1 MTDRIAPPIRAGWLL
16 AVLALLGPAT
26 VARAEDPIARGVKE
40 VGLGGA
46 ISISHGTEDDFN
58 TVTGLQLLP
67 HVGYVATDAMGPGW
81 VRGNLELMLEPAVL
95 HLDTEV
101 GGSTVV
107 GLSALGRWILGG
119 TRIRPYFDVGAG
131 VLLGETN
138 LPQTTCDVNF
148 LIQGG
153 PGVLVVLSSSTTL
166 AVGYRFQHISN
177 AGACTINP
185 GINSSALYLSVNY
198 LFR

>member
-1 MTDRIAPPIRAGWLL
+1 MTDRLAPWVGTGCLL
-16 AVLALLGPAT
+16 IVLALLGPADL
-26 VARAEDPIARGVKE
+26 ALAQDPIVRGMKE

-46 ISISHGTEDDFN
+46 LSISHGTNDDFD

-67 HVGYVATDAMGPGW
+67 HVGYVATDLVGPDW
-81 VRGNLELMLEPAVL
+81 VRGNLELMLEPALL

-101 GGSTVV
+101 SASTVV
-107 GLSALGRWILGG
+107 GLSAVGRWILTGS
-119 TRIRPYFDVGAG
+119 RFRAYFDAGAG
-131 VLLGETN
+131 ILLGETN
-138 LPQTTCDVNF
+138 LPQTSCDVNF
-148 LIQGG
+148 LLQGG
-153 PGVLVVLSSSTTL
+153 PGVLVVLSPSTTV

-177 AGACTINP
+177 AGSCAINP

>member
-1 MTDRIAPPIRAGWLL
+1 MTDRIGRQTRAGWLL
-16 AVLALLGPAT
+16 AIVVLLGPAT
-26 VARAEDPIARGVKE
+26 PALAQDPIVRGTKE

-46 ISISHGTEDDFN
+46 VSLSHGTDNDFD

-67 HVGYVATDAMGPGW
+67 HVGYVATDPMGPGW
-81 VRGNLELMLEPAVL
+81 VRGNLELLLEPALL

-101 GGSTVV
+101 GTSTVV

-119 TRIRPYFDVGAG
+119 TRFRPYFDVGAG

-138 LPQTTCDVNF
+138 LPQTDCDVNF

-198 LFR
+198 LFQ

>member
-1 MTDRIAPPIRAGWLL
+1 LTDRIARWPRAGCLL
-16 AVLALLGPAT
+16 AIVVLLGPAT
-26 VARAEDPIARGVKE
+26 PALAQDPIARGAKE

-46 ISISHGTEDDFN
+46 ISLSHGTDNDFD

-67 HVGYVATDAMGPGW
+67 HVGYVATDPMGPGW
-81 VRGNLELMLEPAVL
+81 VRGNLELLLEPAVL

-101 GGSTVV
+101 GASTVL

-119 TRIRPYFDVGAG
+119 TRVRPYFDVGAG
-131 VLLGETN
+131 VLVGETN
-138 LPQTTCDVNF
+138 LPQTDCGVNF

-153 PGVLVVLSSSTTL
+153 PGVLVVLSESTTL